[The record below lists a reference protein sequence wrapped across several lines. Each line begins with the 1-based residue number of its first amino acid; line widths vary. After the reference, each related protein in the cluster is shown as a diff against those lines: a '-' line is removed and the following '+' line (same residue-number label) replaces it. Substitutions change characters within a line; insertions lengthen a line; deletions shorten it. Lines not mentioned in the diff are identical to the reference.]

1 MSTIIPNVTIRA
13 AKVTV
18 FSSMPQMKN
27 IPKDMKIV
35 IGIVDAAT
43 EATRKGMR
51 SMTIKMTAN
60 IAINNSFKNVVT
72 ESLTT

>member
-18 FSSMPQMKN
+18 FSSMPQAKN
-27 IPKDMKIV
+27 MPKDMKIV

-43 EATRKGMR
+43 EATR
-51 SMTIKMTAN
+51 
-60 IAINNSFKNVVT
+60 
-72 ESLTT
+72 